1 MNKLGLQ
8 RVLPLQ
14 LMDDSMSG
22 ELLRRAIERRGIKKK
37 HVAQKK
43 GIEQG
48 TLSRQLS
55 GKHSLTLKDLREYA
69 DILDCEFE
77 ELIIDIQPIE
87 IIGNYQDGTVFVD
100 DVTIGQRKIIPP
112 MTMPS
117 TYKAIWEE
125 QNRQAIYVFNGI
137 HMLAE
142 GTIDPACFTQLC
154 IYKVTQAQLK
164 KLMQIENESW
174 LSAVNVGY
182 VYPEPSGKF
191 TIGSAYKAGRSKP
204 GLELV
209 WAAPIIA
216 QYFSPQSLG
225 WQCIGPSI
233 K

>member
-77 ELIIDIQPIE
+77 ELIIDIQPMD
-87 IIGNYQDGTVFVD
+87 IIGNHSDSTIYVD
-100 DVTIGQRKIIPP
+100 DITSQIKQIVPP
-112 MTMPS
+112 MTLPAS
-117 TYKAIWEE
+117 YKAIWEDRGPM
-125 QNRQAIYVFNGI
+125 NNTLHVFNGN
-137 HMLAE
+137 HMLNQ
-142 GTIDPACFTQLC
+142 GNIDQTCFTQLC
-154 IYKVTQAQLK
+154 VYKIPQQELSRLE
-164 KLMQIENESW
+164 KLNDSW
-174 LSAVNVGY
+174 VSVVNMGY
-182 VYPEPSGKF
+182 VYPEPSGKY
-191 TIGSAYKAGRSKP
+191 TVGSAVSAGRQRQ
-204 GLELV
+204 GIELV

-216 QYFSPQSLG
+216 SFHSPLTLG
-225 WQCIGPSI
+225 WQL

>member
-1 MNKLGLQ
+1 MNKIGLQ

-48 TLSRQLS
+48 TLSRQMA

-77 ELIIDIQPIE
+77 ELIIDIQPMD
-87 IIGNYQDGTVFVD
+87 IIGDYQHGTVKVD
-100 DVTIGQRKIIPP
+100 DVTSNKRQIIPP
-112 MTMPS
+112 ITLPAS
-117 TYKAIWEE
+117 YKGVWEDRL
-125 QNRQAIYVFNGI
+125 QGNNVLYVYNGN

-142 GTIDPACFTQLC
+142 GNIDPTCFTQLC
-154 IYKVTQAQLK
+154 IYKMPQSQLE
-164 KLMQIENESW
+164 KLNKANELWVSPINI
-174 LSAVNVGY
+174 AY
-182 VYPEPSGKF
+182 IYPEPKGKF
-191 TIGSAYKAGRSKP
+191 TIGSAVVPGRQRQ
-204 GLELV
+204 GVELV

-216 QYFSPQSLG
+216 SFHCPLQLG
-225 WQCIGPSI
+225 WQL

>member
-48 TLSRQLS
+48 TLSRQLA

-77 ELIIDIQPIE
+77 ELIIDIQPMD
-87 IIGNYQDGTVFVD
+87 IIGNFNDGTVEVD
-100 DVTIGQRKIIPP
+100 DVTTNTRQIVPP
-112 MTMPS
+112 MTLPS

-125 QNRQAIYVFNGI
+125 LGMGNHVLQIFNGNY
-137 HMLAE
+137 MLSE
-142 GTIDPACFTQLC
+142 GSIDPVCYTQLC
-154 IYKVTQAQLK
+154 IYKVPLSEVTRLA
-164 KLMQIENESW
+164 KLNAAWRSQ
-174 LSAVNVGY
+174 VNVAY
-182 VYPEPSGKF
+182 IYPEPGGKF
-191 TIGSAYKAGRSKP
+191 TLGSSVVPGRQRQ
-204 GLELV
+204 GVELI

-216 QYFSPQSLG
+216 SFHSPLQLG
-225 WQCIGPSI
+225 WQL